1 MNNYDWLISKLDAF
15 IRKYY
20 ANQVLRSTLAL
31 LISPLCFIL
40 ITSIGEYFL
49 YMASWLRLSIAVFF
63 VVAAIFSLV
72 IWIVIPL
79 LKMLRLRSGLSYEQA
94 AKIIG
99 THFPQISDQ
108 LLNMLQLKKNENDPT
123 VSRDL

>member
-20 ANQVLRSTLAL
+20 ANQVLRGTLVL
-31 LISPLCFIL
+31 LISLLCFIL

-49 YMASWLRLSIAVFF
+49 YMPSWLRLSIAVFF
-63 VVAAIFSLV
+63 VVAASFSLV

-99 THFPQISDQ
+99 THFA
-108 LLNMLQLKKNENDPT
+108 PT
-123 VSRDL
+123 